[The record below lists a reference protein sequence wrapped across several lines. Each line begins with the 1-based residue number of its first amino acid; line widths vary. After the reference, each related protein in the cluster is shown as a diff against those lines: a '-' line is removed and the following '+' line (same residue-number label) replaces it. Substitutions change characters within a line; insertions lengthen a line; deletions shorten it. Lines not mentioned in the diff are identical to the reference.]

1 MKRLF
6 EITKPMF
13 LCVRKITS
21 NEFIQHNKMP
31 KFLFQNLFLFFIF
44 TFATAQEVQREVIP
58 PYNIKTVSFV
68 QNGNNVVPI
77 FELGSTFELQF
88 DDLFGN
94 EANYYFDITHCDY
107 NWKPTDIPK
116 TDFIRGFDNQRI
128 TDYVNSFNTLQ
139 VYSHYRLAF
148 PNQFTTQL
156 RLSGNYILKILNE
169 DKEVVFSRKFI
180 LYEEH
185 STVAAQVKRS
195 RNLSNIDYMQNL
207 EFTVLS
213 NDIAFQTPLQN
224 VRVLLLQ
231 NGDFNTAI
239 KNIPPQYTIGN
250 QLVYKYGQ
258 ETLFWG
264 GNEFLYFENKDIR
277 AANNNVG
284 KVGSNNDIY
293 NSYLYTNA
301 ARANQIYTNYEDV
314 NGNFVVK
321 NINGSNNEIEAD
333 YAWVY
338 FTLSAPTFRS
348 NIKDI
353 YVTGMF
359 NNYSLSPE
367 NKMDYNQDKGV
378 FEKAIMIKQGFTNF
392 QYKIADKNGIVDY
405 ENAIDGNFYQTENE
419 YTILVYYKQSSDRYE
434 RVIGKGNANSINI
447 TN

>member
-1 MKRLF
+1 
-6 EITKPMF
+6 
-13 LCVRKITS
+13 
-21 NEFIQHNKMP
+21 MP
-31 KFLFQNLFLFFIF
+31 KFLFQNLLLFFIF
-44 TFATAQEVQREVIP
+44 TFAKAQEVQKEVIP

-128 TDYVNSFNTLQ
+128 TDYSNSFNTLQ

-207 EFTVLS
+207 EFTILS

-224 VRVLLLQ
+224 VRVVLLQ

-293 NSYLYTNA
+293 NSYLYTNQ
-301 ARANQIYTNYEDV
+301 ARGNQIYTNYEDV

-321 NINGSNNEIEAD
+321 NINGATNEIEAD

-348 NIKDI
+348 NNKDI

-367 NKMDYNQDKGV
+367 NKMDYNTDKGV

-392 QYKIADKNGIVDY
+392 QYKIADKNGVIDY